1 MTQMDSSS
9 SIELLTGLA
18 TLTSIGFVIVQLRQ
32 SVNQEIRELIAEYNT
47 RYIEIAA
54 RIPYEILVENKTLD
68 ELHNGDQD
76 RIQSVRRAFYDYFL
90 LCEEQIALVNERTHR
105 DSARST
111 KGIRVG
117 LARLTR
123 DVSVWARAAD
133 EWEAGMVSN
142 FRRHATRELFNTIC
156 DQLDEHDKT
165 GSSEAQQN
173 RSFTNLREV
182 VYRNELNLFAAK

>member
-1 MTQMDSSS
+1 MNSTS

-18 TLTSIGFVIVQLRQ
+18 TLTSIGFVIIQLRQ
-32 SVNQEIRELIAEYNT
+32 SVNQEVRELIAEYNT

-68 ELHNGDQD
+68 ELHHGDQD

-111 KGIRVG
+111 KGMRVV

-123 DVSVWARAAD
+123 DVSVWIRAAD

-142 FRRHATRELFNTIC
+142 FRRRATRDLFKTIC
-156 DQLDEHDKT
+156 DQLDEH
-165 GSSEAQQN
+165 GENESHGRQQS
-173 RSFTNLREV
+173 RSFSNLREV
-182 VYRNELNLFAAK
+182 VCRN